1 MQAFHS
7 GREAKE
13 FLISELV
20 SEAQRENAPLSEV
33 ERKMLYFTES
43 GWTLPD
49 IMEVSEDFDRE
60 YDQAKYE
67 QKIARLVAKTDRR
80 IRKSSGDDYD
90 RWRAAIRFLQ
100 REDHYISVMIR
111 LAGLKPRG
119 DQLRL
124 FVTGLGIV
132 TCLLVW
138 TFLGI
143 KYNIPVPSR
152 DNLEVFA
159 WVVLCLIFVTYPL
172 LRFILGRKRRDELTS
187 KALEKLVRIWQR
199 VSGTVQLLQALTV
212 TRMRFLPSKRKT
224 RRKGGFVIAEMQV

>member
-1 MQAFHS
+1 MKAFHS
-7 GREAKE
+7 GQDAKE
-13 FLISELV
+13 FLIAQIVE
-20 SEAQRENAPLSEV
+20 EAQRENIPLSEV

-49 IMEVSEDFDRE
+49 IMKVSEDFDRE
-60 YDQAKYE
+60 YDQAEYE
-67 QKIARLVAKTDRR
+67 RKIAKLVTKADRR
-80 IRKSSGDDYD
+80 MRKSSGDNYE
-90 RWRAAIRFLQ
+90 RWWAAIRFLQ
-100 REDHYISVMIR
+100 REDHYVSVMIR
-111 LAGLKPRG
+111 LAGLRRRG

-152 DNLEVFA
+152 GSLEIFA
-159 WVVLCLIFVTYPL
+159 WAVLCVIFIGYTL

-187 KALEKLVRIWQR
+187 KALQKLVRVWQR
-199 VSGTVQLLQALTV
+199 VSGTT
-212 TRMRFLPSKRKT
+212 
-224 RRKGGFVIAEMQV
+224 